1 MRPETRV
8 KTGYSKVCLCIRRIN
23 PPPLQGDGIFTT
35 TFATSCRSLVRSLLP
50 SPPPSF
56 FQVPSA
62 LLFPFGFAVSSFVR
76 QCPHAHT
83 YTQTRAH
90 THIHSKYFHP
100 HILKMSAP
108 IYGSNGPNG
117 SAKSEELG
125 TRCFCIYLCI
135 YVYVHIVLGT
145 RPKLGNKLFCFP
157 MFSGHGIADT
167 AKGYDDREK
176 ISDIN

>member
-1 MRPETRV
+1 MHPNKPTTVARRWHLYYHLCNFLPLARPLARSSARFCLLHLLRS
-8 KTGYSKVCLCIRRIN
+8 SKY
-23 PPPLQGDGIFTT
+23 PQP
-35 TFATSCRSLVRSLLP
+35 SCFLSDSQFLRS
-50 SPPPSF
+50 F
-56 FQVPSA
+56 DSA
-62 LLFPFGFAVSSFVR
+62 
-76 QCPHAHT
+76 HM
-83 YTQTRAH
+83 H
-90 THIHSKYFHP
+90 THIQSKYFHP

-117 SAKSEELG
+117 SAKSEELE
-125 TRCFCIYLCI
+125 TRCFCIYVCI